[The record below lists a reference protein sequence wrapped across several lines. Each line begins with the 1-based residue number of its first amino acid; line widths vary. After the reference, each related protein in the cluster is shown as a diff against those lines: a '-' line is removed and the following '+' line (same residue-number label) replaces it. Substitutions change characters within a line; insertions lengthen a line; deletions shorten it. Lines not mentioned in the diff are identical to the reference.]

1 MQATTSFDAREG
13 RDYWWTLW
21 RALTSDALLG
31 ALCALALFGLLAKLI
46 LPQQP
51 ANGTAAPVAY
61 SRWEAEARSRQGAL
75 FSPLNSLGL
84 NSIAQSPWWRLAL
97 AALIPLAGLRLA
109 DRLMGW
115 RTAQRQD
122 EPRLRVML
130 NGPPLSQFAERL
142 RAQGY
147 RVAQPAAD
155 LLVAQDGPRALAFAC
170 AFHGGLILAA
180 GGLLLNLTL
189 GWELPSQTVTAN
201 GPVNLA
207 GGVSLALRE
216 GDDPAG
222 VVVAFQPGDQRL
234 VIGPGQTARAANGV
248 ALTLEQKLP
257 GYRVRAI
264 DSSGAA
270 LPIQASTFLSP
281 SAELLLTL
289 SPDEPERYLAIPK
302 ARLALA
308 LSAGGGNSRLRAYA
322 IPSGQL
328 LYDGEVAAE
337 ITIEKTT
344 LRFQPATGAV
354 ISARYSPGDW
364 LWPLGGVLLIVGLV
378 GSVLFPHQRIVI
390 HRQGEW
396 TEFYATGRRVRQVIA
411 GLVTD
416 AQKA

>member
-21 RALTSDALLG
+21 RALTGDALLG
-31 ALCALALFGLLAKLI
+31 ALCTLALLGLLARLI

-51 ANGTAAPVAY
+51 AGGTAAPVAY

-75 FSPLNSLGL
+75 FAPLNSLGL
-84 NSIAQSPWWRLAL
+84 NSIAQSPWWRVAL
-97 AALIPLAGLRLA
+97 AALVPLAGLRLA

-115 RTAQRQD
+115 RAAQRQD

-130 NGPPLSQFAERL
+130 NAPPLSQFAERL
-142 RAQGY
+142 GAQGY
-147 RVAQPAAD
+147 RVLQPADD

-170 AFHGGLILAA
+170 AFHGGLMLAA

-189 GWELPSQTVTAN
+189 GWELPSQMVTAN

-222 VVVAFQPGDQRL
+222 VVVALQPGDQRL
-234 VIGPGQTARAANGV
+234 VVGPGQTVRAANGV

-257 GYRVRAI
+257 GYRLRAI

-289 SPDEPERYLAIPK
+289 SSDEPERYLAIPQ

-308 LSAGGGNSRLRAYA
+308 LSAGGGNGRLRAYA

-354 ISARYSPGDW
+354 LSARYSPGDW
-364 LWPLGGVLLIVGLV
+364 LWWPGGALLIVGLV
-378 GSVLFPHQRIVI
+378 GSALLPHQRIVI